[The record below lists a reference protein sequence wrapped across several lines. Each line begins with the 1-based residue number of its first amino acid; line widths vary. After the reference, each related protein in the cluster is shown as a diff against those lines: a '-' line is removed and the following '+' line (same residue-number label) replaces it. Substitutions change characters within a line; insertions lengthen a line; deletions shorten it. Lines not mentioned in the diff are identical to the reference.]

1 MNLPLHLGWPGV
13 LEAGLIAFL
22 IGAVAWLFWGWLCR
36 RVRWPEPRAIGWACV
51 TAIAIAAG
59 IDSWNLFQLGIV
71 RLESPLYARIALSK
85 IHDPETLGT
94 RVVLEWAGAIAGV
107 VACWVTTTG
116 HGRKPGRP
124 DAP

>member
-1 MNLPLHLGWPGV
+1 MTLALHLGWLGA

-22 IGAVAWLFWGWLCR
+22 VGAVAWLFWGWLCR
-36 RVRWPEPRAIGWACV
+36 RARWPEPRAIGWACV

-59 IDSWNLFQLGIV
+59 IDSWNLFYLGIV

-94 RVVLEWAGAIAGV
+94 RVVLEWAGAICGV
-107 VACWVTTTG
+107 IAAWIASRPRGQDTT
-116 HGRKPGRP
+116 
-124 DAP
+124 